1 MFPLS
6 RTEITPNPRPEY
18 HWSPTNQRTFLE
30 HLAIV
35 GSVTLAAKHVGMS
48 ARAAYDLKLRRDG
61 AAFKLGWAA
70 AVLIARGRLGD
81 NLLERAIH
89 GHDEEYVRTPPD
101 ENGEV
106 RIRRHRTDSR
116 LGMEYLKR
124 LDRMA
129 DNIAENAGE
138 LQLAQVIMSDWEA
151 FLDRIAPAEG
161 GEGGAA
167 AVACWLAG
175 RDNRFNPL
183 SELWEKPDEDCEVAQ
198 ITEGLS
204 DAPEEETDPAK
215 AADTMSV
222 WHCDERGE
230 WRTDF
235 PPPDDFA
242 DDEDGIFGEGDY
254 SRSLTEVENRIQY
267 AVQAAALKPLR
278 DAAEVARE
286 RWFSAVGSDAAR
298 AELAKEAQQEEARL
312 ARRRA
317 EQAAREVE
325 TKAALTPPALLA
337 LELKTEPEPEPEPL
351 LQPDPTIRTIH
362 CKPPVNYAARG
373 IIPPWA
379 QRI

>member
-1 MFPLS
+1 MTHLPATLNQ
-6 RTEITPNPRPEY
+6 PPDY
-18 HWSPTNQRTFLE
+18 HWTPTNQRAFLE
-30 HLAIV
+30 HLAVV

-48 ARAAYDLKLRRDG
+48 ARAAYDLKLRENGVPFR
-61 AAFKLGWAA
+61 LGWAA
-70 AVLIARGRLGD
+70 AVLIARERLGD
-81 NLLERAIH
+81 DLLERAIH
-89 GHDEEYVRTPPD
+89 GYDEEYVRTPPD

-151 FLDRIAPAEG
+151 FLDRISPAEG
-161 GEGGAA
+161 GEGGNA

-183 SELWEKPDEDCEVAQ
+183 AGLWEKPDEDCEVAQ
-198 ITEGLS
+198 IPADFADEPEG
-204 DAPEEETDPAK
+204 ETDPFE
-215 AADTMSV
+215 AAEAMSV
-222 WHCDERGE
+222 WYCEERGE

-235 PPPDDFA
+235 PPPDDFT
-242 DDEDGIFGEGDY
+242 DDERGVFGEEGYD
-254 SRSLTEVENRIQY
+254 RSLTEVENRIQY

-278 DAAEVARE
+278 DAAEIARD
-286 RWFSAVGSDAAR
+286 RWFSGVGADEAR
-298 AELAKEAQQEEARL
+298 AELVKEALEEEARL
-312 ARRRA
+312 KRRIA
-317 EQAAREVE
+317 EREAREVE
-325 TKAALTPPALLA
+325 TKAALVPPALVA
-337 LELKTEPEPEPEPL
+337 PEPKSEPEPAP
-351 LQPDPTIRTIH
+351 QPDPNIRTIH
-362 CKPPVNYAARG
+362 CEPPVNYAARG